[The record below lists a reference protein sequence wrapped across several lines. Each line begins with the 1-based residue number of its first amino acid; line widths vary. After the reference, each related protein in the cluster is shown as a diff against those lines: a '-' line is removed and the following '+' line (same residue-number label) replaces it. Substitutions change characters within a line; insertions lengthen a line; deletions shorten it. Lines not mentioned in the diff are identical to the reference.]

1 MRDLQRPRY
10 VERDHAGR
18 DDLLPDVLRQ
28 AISQLSYWAQRE
40 RLTARPLLV
49 LRDETVTDSDYQ
61 TFLAGAVALDEHGVW
76 LTRPCAN
83 PECGTP
89 IESWCSLCPSCCE
102 FGDGGRIAPGHQ
114 WFSLVTV
121 EKCSFCGLERP

>member
-1 MRDLQRPRY
+1 M
-10 VERDHAGR
+10 A
-18 DDLLPDVLRQ
+18 
-28 AISQLSYWAQRE
+28 
-40 RLTARPLLV
+40 
-49 LRDETVTDSDYQ
+49 ETWT

-102 FGDGGRIAPGHQ
+102 FGDGGRIAPGHG
-114 WFSLVTV
+114 WFATLIVGGVTKT
-121 EKCSFCGLERP
+121 EKCAHCGLERP